1 MRCDLLLPSVLWSF
15 HSFNPHTYMRCD
27 LVTQQPNRH
36 RYVSIHTPT
45 WGVTHRGNRKRRQT
59 NVSIH
64 TPTWGVTC
72 PNSEMN
78 QCFTVSIHTPTWG
91 VTISSFVWL
100 LYHMFQSTHLH
111 EVWHLN
117 FIVME
122 KQVLF
127 QSTHL
132 HEVWLTVSG
141 WNSCLVCFNPHTYM
155 RCDLS
160 EVWHNISNSTF
171 QSTHLHEVWLLLWTA
186 RSS

>member
-1 MRCDLLLPSVLWSF
+1 MRCDFNYLTLQADVIEFQSTHLHEVWHARYPHFISVNWFQSTHLHEVWLLRG
-15 HSFNPHTYMRCD
+15 YRARD
-27 LVTQQPNRH
+27 
-36 RYVSIHTPT
+36 YADVSIHTPT
-45 WGVTHRGNRKRRQT
+45 WGVTVFTQAFNATAMFQSTHLHE
-59 NVSIH
+59 VWLSCSIVFQY
-64 TPTWGVTC
+64 W
-72 PNSEMN
+72 S
-78 QCFTVSIHTPTWG
+78 TVSIHTPTWG

-155 RCDLS
+155 RCD
-160 EVWHNISNSTF
+160 I
-171 QSTHLHEVWLLLWTA
+171 
-186 RSS
+186 